1 MFKRVKLQ
9 LLACII
15 IVWAFASCAP
25 KDQVSPEVIRRVH
38 IAHPLAQNAVSAHE
52 LTGTIREAAEMNLA
66 FRVAGPI
73 KRILV
78 KEGDHVREGELVAEI
93 DPRDYEI
100 QQAVYQAQ
108 YDQVKAEFE
117 RLTELNS
124 RKSVADND
132 YEKAVSGE
140 KMLRMKLKNAEDQLR
155 DTKLYAPFSG
165 YIQTVKYEEG
175 ELVNTGMTIAA
186 LINVK
191 SFLVEVDL
199 PMALFIQKDSFSD
212 FSCTQPLVSDS
223 VFPLRLAGYRMKAN
237 NSQLYRATF
246 SLDPGQDR
254 RLAPGMP
261 VTVTIHIK
269 NQDDQTLSIPLK
281 ALCHEGDKSFVWL
294 FDPSSTTVKKQEVET
309 GEMAGNGQ
317 IRIQSGLSATD
328 EIVVSGI
335 QVMQEGMKVERIEP
349 ASETNV
355 GGLL

>member
-1 MFKRVKLQ
+1 
-9 LLACII
+9 
-15 IVWAFASCAP
+15 
-25 KDQVSPEVIRRVH
+25 
-38 IAHPLAQNAVSAHE
+38 
-52 LTGTIREAAEMNLA
+52 MNLA

-78 KEGDHVREGELVAEI
+78 KEGDYVREGELVAEI

-155 DTKLYAPFSG
+155 DTRLFAPYSG
-165 YIQTVKYEEG
+165 FIQSVKYEEG
-175 ELVNTGMTIAA
+175 ELVNTGMAIAT

-199 PMALFIQKDSFSD
+199 PMALFIQKDFFSD

-223 VFPLRLAGYRMKAN
+223 IFPLRLAGYRMKAN

-246 SLDPGQDR
+246 NLDPGQDR

-261 VTVTIHIK
+261 VNVTIHIL

-281 ALCHEGDKSFVWL
+281 ALFHEEDRSFVWL
-294 FDPSSTTVKKQEVET
+294 FDSSSTTVKKQEVET

-317 IRIQSGLSATD
+317 IRIESGLSSTD
-328 EIVVSGI
+328 EIVISGI
-335 QVMQEGMKVERIEP
+335 HVMQEGIKVERIEP
-349 ASETNV
+349 SAKTNV

>member
-1 MFKRVKLQ
+1 
-9 LLACII
+9 
-15 IVWAFASCAP
+15 
-25 KDQVSPEVIRRVH
+25 
-38 IAHPLAQNAVSAHE
+38 
-52 LTGTIREAAEMNLA
+52 MNLA

-78 KEGDHVREGELVAEI
+78 KEGDYVREGELVAEI

-155 DTKLYAPFSG
+155 DTRLFAPYSG
-165 YIQTVKYEEG
+165 FIQSVKYEEG
-175 ELVNTGMTIAA
+175 ELVNTGMAIAT

-199 PMALFIQKDSFSD
+199 PMALFIQKDFFSD

-223 VFPLRLAGYRMKAN
+223 IFPLRLAGYRMKAN

-246 SLDPGQDR
+246 NLDPGQDR

-261 VTVTIHIK
+261 VNVTIHIQ
-269 NQDDQTLSIPLK
+269 NQDDQSLSIPLK
-281 ALCHEGDKSFVWL
+281 ALFHEEDRSFVWL
-294 FDPSSTTVKKQEVET
+294 FDSSSTTVKKQEVET

-317 IRIQSGLSATD
+317 IRIESGLYSTD
-328 EIVVSGI
+328 EIVISGI
-335 QVMQEGMKVERIEP
+335 HVMQEGIKVERIEP
-349 ASETNV
+349 SAKTNV

>member
-1 MFKRVKLQ
+1 MKHHLM
-9 LLACII
+9 ACIAI
-15 IVWAFASCAP
+15 AWSFSSCAP
-25 KDQVSPEVIRRVH
+25 KDQVSTDVVRRVH
-38 IAHPLAQNAVSAHE
+38 IAHPAKENSLVAHTF
-52 LTGTIREAAEMNLA
+52 TGTIREAAEVNLA

-73 KRILV
+73 KHIHV
-78 KEGDHVREGELVAEI
+78 KEGDYVREGELVAEI

-100 QQAVYQAQ
+100 QKAVYQAQ

-132 YEKAVSGE
+132 YEKSVSGE
-140 KMLRMKLKNAEDQLR
+140 KMLRMKLKNAEDQLK
-155 DTKLYAPFSG
+155 DTRLFAPFSG
-165 YIQTVKYEEG
+165 YIQSVKYEEG
-175 ELVNTGMTIAA
+175 EMVNTGLAIAT

-199 PMALFIQKDSFSD
+199 PMALFIQKDFFSD
-212 FSCTQPLVSDS
+212 FSCTQSLVSDS
-223 VFPLRLAGYRMKAN
+223 IFPLRLAGYRMKAN

-246 SLDPGQDR
+246 NLDSGQDR

-261 VTVTIHIK
+261 VNVTIRIQ

-281 ALCHEGDKSFVWL
+281 ALLYEDGKSFVWL
-294 FDPSSTTVKKQEVET
+294 FNNVDSTVKKHEVVT

-317 IRIQSGLSATD
+317 IRIQSGLSATN
-328 EIVVSGI
+328 EIVISGI
-335 QVMQEGMKVERIEP
+335 HVMQEGMKVERIEP